1 MIEPLPS
8 CRHCRYRNAW
18 VAWTLS
24 CAASSQGWEVDREP
38 VVEIPSLCA
47 ECWEGEAQGDGVA
60 HTEGAADP
68 DQESWRMDRREP
80 KGK

>member
-1 MIEPLPS
+1 MQLQVKGG
-8 CRHCRYRNAW
+8 R
-18 VAWTLS
+18 WTS
-24 CAASSQGWEVDREP
+24 EP

-47 ECWEGEAQGDGVA
+47 ECWEGEAQGDVGA
-60 HTEGAADP
+60 HTGGAPDT